1 MTAASPI
8 VLVVDDE
15 EPIRRFLRPVLAN
28 QGFEVVEA
36 AGGEEALAW
45 AAARPPQLVVL
56 DLGLPDLSGQVVL
69 ERLRTRFTMPVII
82 LSAMGGEGD
91 KIAAFDAG
99 ADDYLTKPFGVGEL
113 LARVRAVMR
122 RSKADTGPSE
132 ARYAVEDLVVDFIA
146 RRVFVGGTEVRLTPI
161 EYKLLSLLARHPGK
175 VLTHKQLLTDVWG
188 PEYLAEMNS
197 LRVFMATLRR
207 KIEKQPAQP
216 RYLLTDQ
223 GVGYRLA
230 DE

>member
-1 MTAASPI
+1 MSASPV

-28 QGFEVVEA
+28 QGFDVVEA
-36 AGGEEALAW
+36 SAGEEALAL
-45 AAARPPQLVVL
+45 AVAHPPQLVVL
-56 DLGLPDLSGQVVL
+56 DLGLPDIGGQVVL
-69 ERLRTRFTMPVII
+69 ERLRARSTTPVII
-82 LSAMGGEGD
+82 LSAMGAEAD
-91 KIAAFDAG
+91 KVAAFDAG

-122 RSKADTGPSE
+122 RVKADAMVSE
-132 ARYAVEDLVVDFIA
+132 SRYAVGELTVDFTA
-146 RRVFVGGTEVRLTPI
+146 RRVFVGAAEIRLTPI
-161 EYKLLSLLARHPGK
+161 EYKLLSLLARHAGK
-175 VLTHKQLLTDVWG
+175 VLTHKQLLGGVWG
-188 PEYLAEMNS
+188 PEYLGEMNS
-197 LRVFMATLRR
+197 LRVFMAGLRR

>member
-1 MTAASPI
+1 MSAASPI

-36 AGGEEALAW
+36 AAGEEALAW

-56 DLGLPDLSGQVVL
+56 DLGLPDISGQIVL
-69 ERLRTRFTMPVII
+69 ERLRARTTVPVII
-82 LSAMGGEGD
+82 LSAMGAEVD
-91 KIAAFDAG
+91 KVAAFDAG

-122 RSKADTGPSE
+122 RSKADAGPSE
-132 ARYAVEDLVVDFIA
+132 ARYAVGDLVVDFTA
-146 RRVFVGGTEVRLTPI
+146 RQVFVGGTEVRLTPI
-161 EYKLLSLLARHPGK
+161 EYKLLSLLARHPGR

-188 PEYLAEMNS
+188 PGSLAEMNS

>member
-1 MTAASPI
+1 MSATPPL

-15 EPIRRFLRPVLAN
+15 EPIRRFLRPVLVN

-36 AGGEEALAW
+36 AAGEEALAW

-56 DLGLPDLSGQVVL
+56 DLGLPDIGGLAVL
-69 ERLRTRFTMPVII
+69 ERLRTRFGMPVII
-82 LSAMGGEGD
+82 LSAMGGEAD

-122 RSKADTGPSE
+122 RSKADAGPAES
-132 ARYAVEDLVVDFIA
+132 RYEVGDLVVDLKA
-146 RRVFVGGTEVRLTPI
+146 RQVFVGGSEVRLTPI
-161 EYKLLSLLARHPGK
+161 EYKLLSLMARHPGK

-188 PEYLAEMNS
+188 PEYIGEMNS

>member
-1 MTAASPI
+1 VTAASPI

-36 AGGEEALAW
+36 SGGEEALAW
-45 AAARPPQLVVL
+45 ITARPPQLIVL
-56 DLGLPDLSGQVVL
+56 DLGLPDIGGQVVL
-69 ERLRTRFTMPVII
+69 ERVRAHSSMPIII
-82 LSAMGGEGD
+82 LSAMGAEAD
-91 KIAAFDAG
+91 KVAAFDAG

-122 RSKADTGPSE
+122 RVRPDAAQPE
-132 ARYAVEDLVVDFIA
+132 NRYAIGELVVDFIA
-146 RRVFVGGTEVRLTPI
+146 RRVFVAGAEVRVTPI
-161 EYKLLSLLARHPGK
+161 EYKLLAVLARYPGK
-175 VLTHKQLLTDVWG
+175 VVTHKQLLTDVWG
-188 PEYLAEMNS
+188 PDSLAEMNS

-207 KIEKQPAQP
+207 KIEKKPAQP

>member
-1 MTAASPI
+1 MTAASRT
-8 VLVVDDE
+8 VLIVDDE
-15 EPIRRFLRPVLAN
+15 EPIRRFLRPVLSN

-36 AGGEEALAW
+36 AAGEQALA
-45 AAARPPQLVVL
+45 AAADRVPDLVVL
-56 DLGLPDLSGQVVL
+56 DLGLPDIGGQAVL
-69 ERLRTRFTMPVII
+69 ERLRTRMTAPVII
-82 LSAMGGEGD
+82 LSAMGGEAE

-122 RSKADTGPSE
+122 RSRSHAGTAE
-132 ARYAVEDLVVDFIA
+132 ARYAVGELTIDFTA
-146 RRVFVGGTEVRLTPI
+146 RRLFVGGAEVRLTPI
-161 EYKLLSLLARHPGK
+161 EYKLLSLMARHAGK
-175 VLTHKQLLTDVWG
+175 VLTHKQLLADVWG
-188 PEYLAEMNS
+188 PDYVAELNS
-197 LRVFMATLRR
+197 LRVFMAGLRR

>member
-1 MTAASPI
+1 MGAASPI

-15 EPIRRFLRPVLAN
+15 ESIRRFLCPVLAN

-36 AGGEEALAW
+36 ATGEEALAA

-56 DLGLPDLSGQVVL
+56 DLGLPDVGGQAVL
-69 ERLRTRFTMPVII
+69 ERLRTRLAMPVII
-82 LSAMGGEGD
+82 LSAMGAEAD
-91 KIAAFDAG
+91 KVAAFDAG

-113 LARVRAVMR
+113 SARVRAVMR
-122 RSKADTGPSE
+122 RSQADSTTPES
-132 ARYAVEDLVVDFIA
+132 RFAVGDLMVDFTA
-146 RRVFVGGTEVRLTPI
+146 RRVFLGGADVHLTPI
-161 EYKLLSLLARHPGK
+161 EYKLLSLMARNAGK
-175 VLTHKQLLTDVWG
+175 VLTHRQLLTDVWG
-188 PEYLAEMNS
+188 PEYVEEMNS
-197 LRVFMATLRR
+197 LRVFMAGLRR

-216 RYLLTDQ
+216 RYLITDQ

>member
-1 MTAASPI
+1 MTPSTPI
-8 VLVVDDE
+8 VLIVDDE

-28 QGFEVVEA
+28 QGFDVVEA
-36 AGGEEALAW
+36 AGGEEALSM
-45 AAARPPQLVVL
+45 AAERPPDLVVL
-56 DLGLPDLSGQVVL
+56 DLGLPDISGQVVL
-69 ERLRTRFTMPVII
+69 ERLRTRSSKPVII
-82 LSAMGGEGD
+82 LSAMGAEAD

-122 RSKADTGPSE
+122 RSKGVSTPAE
-132 ARYAVEDLVVDFIA
+132 ARFTAGELVVDFTA
-146 RRVFVGGTEVRLTPI
+146 RRVYVGGAEVHLTPI
-161 EYKLLSLLARHPGK
+161 EYKLLALMARHAGR
-175 VLTHKQLLTDVWG
+175 VLTHKQLLSEVWG
-188 PEYLAEMNS
+188 PEYVTEMNS

-207 KIEKQPAQP
+207 KIEKKPAQP

>member
-1 MTAASPI
+1 
-8 VLVVDDE
+8 
-15 EPIRRFLRPVLAN
+15 
-28 QGFEVVEA
+28 
-36 AGGEEALAW
+36 
-45 AAARPPQLVVL
+45 
-56 DLGLPDLSGQVVL
+56 
-69 ERLRTRFTMPVII
+69 
-82 LSAMGGEGD
+82 
-91 KIAAFDAG
+91 
-99 ADDYLTKPFGVGEL
+99 
-113 LARVRAVMR
+113 MR

-146 RRVFVGGTEVRLTPI
+146 RRVSVGGAEVRLTPI